1 MDCSIIS
8 TKPPRTLGQAG
19 RQGGM
24 STIETLIALAI
35 SLVVLTQVCALW
47 YYSSRSF
54 AAQAAYT
61 ALDQDSQRALD
72 RLSKDV
78 RQAMDITAF
87 APQRVALLNSSNRP
101 LEFRL
106 VGRALER
113 VEGATR
119 TVLLNNVDSLAFSMY
134 QRTPQTGVWDQYPTT
149 NLANC
154 KLLEVRWKCS
164 R

>member
-8 TKPPRTLGQAG
+8 TKPRRTLGHA
-19 RQGGM
+19 GM
-24 STIETLIALAI
+24 STAETLIALAI
-35 SLVVLTQVCALW
+35 ALVLLTQVCALW

-78 RQAMDITAF
+78 RQALDIKSF
-87 APQRVALLNSSNRP
+87 APQRILLLNSSNRP
-101 LEFRL
+101 LEFQL

-113 VEGATR
+113 VEGVTR
-119 TVLLNNVDSLAFSMY
+119 
-134 QRTPQTGVWDQYPTT
+134 
-149 NLANC
+149 
-154 KLLEVRWKCS
+154 
-164 R
+164 